1 MAGQARVKQQPVLTF
16 AILQRLRQEVQN
28 FSGAFAGVAQKIK
41 LDQCPGLNLCH
52 QTVDRV
58 IRTRSMK
65 ITQKRQGVI

>member
-1 MAGQARVKQQPVLTF
+1 MAGQARVQQQPVLTF
-16 AILQRLRQEVQN
+16 AILQSLRQEVQN
-28 FSGAFAGVAQKIK
+28 FTGAFAGVAQQIK
-41 LDQCPGLNLCH
+41 LDQCAGLNLRH